1 MSFNFSAQDCE
12 HGWRTSA
19 TSQKQFST
27 PECQIHD
34 GTQREFFV
42 ASLPATVYRHQY
54 ICDKKIC
61 LFCFQEDGN
70 QDKGFDSCGMSASR
84 QLSPHIAQERVTQQK
99 LQAKRSFYSKLG
111 EMRINARRYAKIIR
125 KANSNASLTEDPHYC
140 DLAGAKCDKDTPQA
154 DPVCS
159 QPGSLV

>member
-1 MSFNFSAQDCE
+1 
-12 HGWRTSA
+12 
-19 TSQKQFST
+19 
-27 PECQIHD
+27 
-34 GTQREFFV
+34 
-42 ASLPATVYRHQY
+42 
-54 ICDKKIC
+54 
-61 LFCFQEDGN
+61 
-70 QDKGFDSCGMSASR
+70 MSASR